1 MAGGWRVG
9 ALGHTAAAAAQ
20 APDAERESA
29 LRALPLNGPG
39 SGLTVVGPPA
49 GNDDIGH
56 GVAKAL
62 DALLKRNILYSKHIV
77 CATPL
82 LHDILVITWMTSPV
96 FWSLIG
102 RIGLAHFA
110 VGSWWRIT
118 LNLELVLRCRHHHD
132 PRPATTMVFSSR
144 WGN

>member
-1 MAGGWRVG
+1 
-9 ALGHTAAAAAQ
+9 
-20 APDAERESA
+20 
-29 LRALPLNGPG
+29 
-39 SGLTVVGPPA
+39 LTVVGPPA

-82 LHDILVITWMTSPV
+82 LHDILDDLARILVV
-96 FWSLIG
+96 IG

-110 VGSWWRIT
+110 VGLVADRS
-118 LNLELVLRCRHHHD
+118 ELGVGAAL
-132 PRPATTMVFSSR
+132 
-144 WGN
+144 

>member
-39 SGLTVVGPPA
+39 SGLWVPA

-56 GVAKAL
+56 DVAKTL

-82 LHDILVITWMTSPV
+82 LHDMDDLARIGRDRPYWTP
-96 FWSLIG
+96 LIG
-102 RIGLAHFA
+102 QQCHFA
-110 VGSWWRIT
+110 VGLAADRS
-118 LNLELVLRCRHHHD
+118 ELGVGAAL
-132 PRPATTMVFSSR
+132 
-144 WGN
+144 